1 MTYPVF
7 PSFIGLAWDIKTRM
21 VFSTAAEV
29 AASGAKFQTG
39 RWPVPLLE
47 FDLAWNY
54 LAPADLN
61 TFLAFL
67 ITLTGPLQPFLVAP
81 TNDSGV
87 TMQQFGTGDGS
98 TVAFQLKNA
107 YTYPITQPDAG
118 ETIYVNDWQGYTPML
133 PTARTNLV
141 HQSQTIDNG
150 YWVELGATI
159 TADATAAPDGTTTA
173 DQLVED
179 TSTGFHA
186 TRSGNLTLAAS
197 TFYTFS
203 AYVKPSGRTSVRME
217 VIGGASGWDSAA
229 LPSADFDLA
238 GVTVSGLTAGT
249 TGTITPAAHG
259 FFRITVTAKTSASP
273 VTSNQRV
280 DAFNAGP
287 SYHGDGASGF
297 YLWGA
302 QGETGSVAT
311 RYIPTTTANVTVT
324 DYTLAL
330 GLVTFVAPP
339 VNAAPILWTGTYKYL
354 VRFAAG
360 ASKDADTYEFN
371 QMLSQMYE
379 QGGLTMELAR

>member
-1 MTYPVF
+1 
-7 PSFIGLAWDIKTRM
+7 
-21 VFSTAAEV
+21 
-29 AASGAKFQTG
+29 
-39 RWPVPLLE
+39 
-47 FDLAWNY
+47 
-54 LAPADLN
+54 
-61 TFLAFL
+61 
-67 ITLTGPLQPFLVAP
+67 
-81 TNDSGV
+81 
-87 TMQQFGTGDGS
+87 
-98 TVAFQLKNA
+98 
-107 YTYPITQPDAG
+107 
-118 ETIYVNDWQGYTPML
+118 
-133 PTARTNLV
+133 
-141 HQSQTIDNG
+141 
-150 YWVELGATI
+150 
-159 TADATAAPDGTTTA
+159 
-173 DQLVED
+173 
-179 TSTGFHA
+179 
-186 TRSGNLTLAAS
+186 
-197 TFYTFS
+197 
-203 AYVKPSGRTSVRME
+203 VKPSGRTSVRME

-311 RYIPTTTANVTVT
+311 RYIPTT
-324 DYTLAL
+324 
-330 GLVTFVAPP
+330 FVAPP